1 MSEAIGLDFTG
12 AAVGKV
18 KSMAEKEQIDEAGIR
33 VMVVGG
39 GCSGF
44 SYDMDFEEETRDG
57 DEVFEFQGLK
67 VYVDPMSIQYLQG
80 TTVDYVET
88 FSFSGFH
95 FNNPN
100 AKRTCGCGSSFS
112 A

>member
-1 MSEAIGLDFTG
+1 MLAFSP
-12 AAVGKV
+12 AAVVKV
-18 KSMAEKEQIDEAGIR
+18 KNMAEKEQLEGHGVR
-33 VMVVGG
+33 VMIVGG

-44 SYDMDFEEETRDG
+44 SYDMDFENEAREG
-57 DEVFEFQGLK
+57 DEVFEFEGLK
-67 VYVDPMSIQYLQG
+67 VYVDPMSFQYLQG

-95 FNNPN
+95 FENPN

>member
-1 MSEAIGLDFTG
+1 MIDFTT
-12 AAVGKV
+12 AAIDKI
-18 KSMAEKEQIDEAGIR
+18 KDMAKKEQIENCGIR

-44 SYDMDFEEETRDG
+44 SYDMDFEDTEKDG
-57 DEVFEFQGLK
+57 DLVSEHEGLRVF
-67 VYVDPMSIQYLQG
+67 VDSMSYQYLEG

-95 FNNPN
+95 FNNPK
-100 AKRTCGCGSSFS
+100 ATKTCGCGSSFS

>member
-1 MSEAIGLDFTG
+1 MVQFTES
-12 AAVGKV
+12 AATKI
-18 KSMAEKEQIDEAGIR
+18 KEMAAKQHLEDHGIR
-33 VMVVGG
+33 VMIVGG

-44 SYDMDFEEETRDG
+44 SYDLDFENAEKPG
-57 DEVFEFQGLK
+57 DEIVEQYGLRI
-67 VYVDPMSIQYLQG
+67 YVDPMSEQYLEG
-80 TTVDYVET
+80 TTVDYVESLE
-88 FSFSGFH
+88 FAGFQ

>member
-1 MSEAIGLDFTG
+1 MIEFTT
-12 AAVGKV
+12 AAVEKV
-18 KSMAEKEQIDEAGIR
+18 KEMARKESLDTCGIR

-44 SYDMDFEEETRDG
+44 SYDMDFEEAEKPG
-57 DEVFEFQGLK
+57 DLVTELDGLK
-67 VYVDPMSIQYLQG
+67 VYVDSMSYQYLEG

-95 FNNPN
+95 FNNPK
-100 AKRTCGCGSSFS
+100 ATKTCGCGSSFS